1 MFELAIKAA
10 SVLIS
15 SADLLDKLGKVRR
28 EKLATYF
35 DEIAKVMRDYVETID
50 KGEDPPPLCQKL
62 AVLAQNIRDVTA
74 PVLES
79 DKVDSLVNQLE
90 NACSNWKK
98 LDRSNKTDNDILK
111 EILSTAGSFEAEA
124 IVLRAK

>member
-1 MFELAIKAA
+1 MFEIAIEAVRA
-10 SVLIS
+10 LIS

-28 EKLATYF
+28 EKLAIYF
-35 DEIAKVMRDYVETID
+35 DEIAKVMRDYIETID
-50 KGEDPPPLCQKL
+50 KGQDPPPLCQKL
-62 AVLAQNIRDVTA
+62 AVLAQNIREVTA
-74 PVLES
+74 PLLGS

-98 LDRSNKTDNDILK
+98 LDRSDKADKDILK
-111 EILSTAGSFEAEA
+111 EIFSTAGSFEAEA